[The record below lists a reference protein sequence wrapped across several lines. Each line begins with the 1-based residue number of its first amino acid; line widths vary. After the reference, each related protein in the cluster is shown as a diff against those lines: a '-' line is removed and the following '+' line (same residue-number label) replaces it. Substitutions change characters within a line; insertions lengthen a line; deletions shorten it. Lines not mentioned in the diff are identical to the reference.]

1 MLETM
6 IEINRKE
13 LCNLLNVTNAG
24 LKAIIN
30 RKQLED
36 KLLANGYTL
45 VEERKEGREKIYVLK
60 QIETSQKWESIQKKH
75 RIPNEKLE
83 MHDEYSK
90 TRLENMDVPRTKVI
104 DNCNTNVAYSTA
116 SRYDNI
122 LVEEQIMAKD
132 ETVYYLYNWE
142 TKELCEKINKDAYET
157 YWILN
162 AEFKRRIEKL
172 EYEVKNYL
180 ISQKQYNALITS
192 TYNEFTQ
199 TDRRI
204 AIKFNTFKELE
215 ETQEMIRLI
224 KESIV
229 KRNNVSYFPIRDK
242 K

>member
-13 LCNLLNVTNAG
+13 LCNLLNVTEKG
-24 LKAIIN
+24 LQIIIT

-36 KLLANGYTL
+36 RLLANGYTL
-45 VEERKEGREKIYVLK
+45 VEERKDGRKKVYVLK
-60 QIETSQKWESIQKKH
+60 QIETSQKWEHIQKKH

-90 TRLENMDVPRTKVI
+90 TRLENMDLPRTKVI
-104 DNCNTNVAYSTA
+104 EDSNTTIAYNTA
-116 SRYDNI
+116 SKYDNI

-132 ETVYYLYNWE
+132 ETVYYLYNWK
-142 TKELCEKINKDAYET
+142 TKELCEKIEKEAYET

-162 AEFKRRIEKL
+162 AEFKRRIEEL
-172 EYEVKNYL
+172 EYKVKNYL

-199 TDRRI
+199 TDNRI

-215 ETQEMIRLI
+215 ETQEMIRQI

-229 KRNNVSYFPIRDK
+229 KRNNVSYFPMKDK

>member
-1 MLETM
+1 M

-13 LCNLLNVTNAG
+13 LCTLLNVTEKG
-24 LKAIIN
+24 LQIIIT

-36 KLLANGYTL
+36 RLLANGYTL
-45 VEERKEGREKIYVLK
+45 VEERKDGRKKVYVLK
-60 QIETSQKWESIQKKH
+60 QIETSQKWEHIQKKH

-90 TRLENMDVPRTKVI
+90 TRLENMDLPRTKVI
-104 DNCNTNVAYSTA
+104 EDSNTTIAYNTA
-116 SRYDNI
+116 SKYDNI

-132 ETVYYLYNWE
+132 ETVYYLYNWK
-142 TKELCEKINKDAYET
+142 TKELCEKIEKEAYET

-162 AEFKRRIEKL
+162 AEFKRRIEEL
-172 EYEVKNYL
+172 EYKVKNYL

-199 TDRRI
+199 TDNRI

-215 ETQEMIRLI
+215 ETQEMIRQI

>member
-13 LCNLLNVTNAG
+13 LCTLLNVTEKG
-24 LKAIIN
+24 LQIIIT

-36 KLLANGYTL
+36 RLLANGYTL
-45 VEERKEGREKIYVLK
+45 VEERKDGRKKVYVLK
-60 QIETSQKWESIQKKH
+60 QIETSQKWEHIQKKH

-90 TRLENMDVPRTKVI
+90 TRLENMDLPRTKVI
-104 DNCNTNVAYSTA
+104 EDSNTTIAYNTA
-116 SRYDNI
+116 SKYDNI

-132 ETVYYLYNWE
+132 ETVYYLYNWK
-142 TKELCEKINKDAYET
+142 TKELCEKIEKEAYET

-162 AEFKRRIEKL
+162 AEFKRRIEEL
-172 EYEVKNYL
+172 EYKVKNYL

-199 TDRRI
+199 TDNRI

-215 ETQEMIRLI
+215 ETQEMIRQI

-229 KRNNVSYFPIRDK
+229 KRNNVSYFPMKDK

>member
-1 MLETM
+1 M

-13 LCNLLNVTNAG
+13 LCTLLDVTETT
-24 LKAIIN
+24 LKTIIT
-30 RKQLED
+30 RKQLGD
-36 KLLANGYTL
+36 RLLANGYTL
-45 VEERKEGREKIYVLK
+45 VEERKEGRTKIYVLK
-60 QIETSQKWESIQKKH
+60 QIETSQKWDSIQKKH
-75 RIPNEKLE
+75 KIPKEKLE

-90 TRLENMDVPRTKVI
+90 TRLENMDLPRTKVI
-104 DNCNTNVAYSTA
+104 EDSNTTIAYNTA
-116 SRYDNI
+116 SKYDNI

-192 TYNEFTQ
+192 AYNEFTQ
-199 TDRRI
+199 ADRRI

-229 KRNNVSYFPIRDK
+229 KRNNVSYFPMKDK

>member
-1 MLETM
+1 M

-13 LCNLLNVTNAG
+13 LCNLLDVTEKG
-24 LKAIIN
+24 LQIIIT

-36 KLLANGYTL
+36 RLLANGYTL
-45 VEERKEGREKIYVLK
+45 VEERKDGRKKIYVLK
-60 QIETSQKWESIQKKH
+60 QIETSEKWHSIQRKH
-75 RIPNEKLE
+75 RIPKEKLE

-90 TRLENMDVPRTKVI
+90 TRLENMEVPRTKVI
-104 DNCNTNVAYSTA
+104 DDCNTSVPYSTA

-162 AEFKRRIEKL
+162 AEFKRRCEKL
-172 EYEVKNYL
+172 EYERKNYL
-180 ISQKQYNALITS
+180 ISQKQYDALITS

-199 TDRRI
+199 ADKRI

-229 KRNNVSYFPIRDK
+229 KRNNVSYFPMKDK

>member
-1 MLETM
+1 M

-13 LCNLLNVTNAG
+13 LCNLLNVTEKG
-24 LKAIIN
+24 LKTIIN

-45 VEERKEGREKIYVLK
+45 VEERKDGRTKVYVLK
-60 QIETSQKWESIQKKH
+60 QIETGQKWESIQKKH
-75 RIPNEKLE
+75 RIPKEKLE

-104 DNCNTNVAYSTA
+104 DDCNTSVPYSTA

-180 ISQKQYNALITS
+180 ISQKQYSL
-192 TYNEFTQ
+192 
-199 TDRRI
+199 
-204 AIKFNTFKELE
+204 
-215 ETQEMIRLI
+215 
-224 KESIV
+224 
-229 KRNNVSYFPIRDK
+229 
-242 K
+242 

>member
-1 MLETM
+1 M

-13 LCNLLNVTNAG
+13 LCNLLDVTETT

-36 KLLANGYTL
+36 RLLANGYTL
-45 VEERKEGREKIYVLK
+45 VEERKDGRTKVYVLK
-60 QIETSQKWESIQKKH
+60 QIETGQKWESIQKKH
-75 RIPNEKLE
+75 RIPKEKLE

-104 DNCNTNVAYSTA
+104 DDCNTSVPYSTA

-122 LVEEQIMAKD
+122 LVEEQIMEKD
-132 ETVYYLYNWE
+132 ETVYYLYNWQ
-142 TKELCEKINKDAYET
+142 TKEFSEKITKEAYEN

-162 AEFKRRIEKL
+162 AEFKRRCEEL
-172 EYEVKNYL
+172 EYKRKNYL
-180 ISQKQYNALITS
+180 ISQKQYDALITS

-199 TDRRI
+199 ADRRI
-204 AIKFNTFKELE
+204 AIKFNTYKELE
-215 ETQEMIRLI
+215 ETQEMIRQI
-224 KESIV
+224 KESII